1 MKHFVRPVLFVS
13 LGAAALALAIGCR
26 AEAAETLP
34 QGPRVV
40 VMCSVDQL
48 ATWVFEEALPHFGE
62 GGFQRLLREGVT
74 FPDCA
79 YLHGCTETGP
89 GHATIGTG
97 APANVHGIVHNEW
110 YDVATKKEV
119 YCANE
124 PMAALAE
131 FPEGKDRGP
140 GRLLAPTLGDLL
152 KQQKPAAKVVSVSA
166 KDRAAILMAGG
177 SADCVTWY
185 EAATGRF
192 VTNTRWGKTAPKWLV
207 DLNQKPVADAYFGWQ
222 WTRSGSDAAYQ
233 GLVDEQAFEAPHPS
247 SGGRTLPVTL
257 RGKPDATAPSAEF
270 YKELYVSPAMHELTM
285 QVAKAAFV
293 ANEVGKDDV
302 ADLFC
307 LSFSGTDTVGHY
319 YGPESFEAR
328 DSLLRLDAVLAEFF
342 TWLDAQVGKGN
353 WTFALSAD
361 HGVGH
366 SPQWLKERGQKGGR
380 ALLHTYAK
388 AAAEKALRERFAGAQ
403 GEDKPAAPADAKTD
417 AKTDAAKTEGAAE
430 SKFVVQA
437 AEYALELNA
446 EWIVAAAAK
455 LGESDGKKA
464 LLEASRVAAQA
475 VDKVPGMLRAFVTSD
490 VLAQGLVEDPIQRA
504 MFYAAHPDRAG
515 HVLLVFEPGFI
526 DSTYAATHGSPHEY
540 DRRVPLLAMGPGLA
554 SGVSSKAS
562 ASPGLLTV
570 IAARALMVDKPKA
583 SLDSIPNEILRR

>member
-1 MKHFVRPVLFVS
+1 MKNSIRPVLFVA
-13 LGAAALALAIGCR
+13 LGATALALAIGCR
-26 AEAAETLP
+26 AEAAEKP

-48 ATWVFEEALPHFGE
+48 ATWVFAEALPHFGE
-62 GGFQRLLREGVT
+62 GGFKRLLREGVT
-74 FPDCA
+74 FPECA

-131 FPEGKDRGP
+131 VPEGKDRGP
-140 GRLLAPTLGDLL
+140 GRMLVPTLGDLL
-152 KQQKPAAKVVSVSA
+152 KQQRPTAKVVSVSA

-207 DLNQKPVADAYFGWQ
+207 DLNQKPVADAYFGWE
-222 WTRSGSDAAYQ
+222 WKRSGSDAAYQ

-247 SGGRTLPVTL
+247 TGGRTLPL
-257 RGKPDATAPSAEF
+257 AIRGKPDAKAPSPEF
-270 YKELYVSPAMHELTM
+270 YKELYVSPAMHELTV

-293 ANEVGKDDV
+293 ANEVGKDEV

-307 LSFSGTDTVGHY
+307 MSFSGTDTVGHY
-319 YGPESFEAR
+319 FGPESYEAR
-328 DSLLRLDAVLAEFF
+328 DGLLRLDAVLAEFL

-388 AAAEKALRERFAGAQ
+388 AAAEKALRERFAAAQ
-403 GEDKPAAPADAKTD
+403 DAAPGA
-417 AKTDAAKTEGAAE
+417 AAKGDD
-430 SKFVVQA
+430 KQDGRFVVQA
-437 AEYALELNA
+437 AEYALELDA
-446 EWIVAAAAK
+446 ERIVAAAAK
-455 LGESDGKKA
+455 LGETDAKKA
-464 LLEASRVAAQA
+464 LLEASRAAAQA
-475 VDKVPGMLRAFVTSD
+475 VDKVPGMLRGFVTSD

-526 DSTYAATHGSPHEY
+526 DSTYAATHGSPHDY
-540 DRRVPLLAMGPGLA
+540 DRQVPLLAMGPGLA
-554 SGVSSKAS
+554 TGVSSKAS
-562 ASPGLLTV
+562 ASPGMVAV
-570 IAARALMVDKPKA
+570 IAARALGIDQPRA